1 MSFSGA
7 SRDVHR
13 EGNVKRFLLR
23 QNDGEPPASCHHQ
36 VCFRTRL
43 ASNQKAKNTP
53 YGYFAQPKEGAN
65 NPKSLCETAAKP
77 TLKGHVLLDTWFC
90 PKIQKPNPSL
100 RTNRRIVTSVDSIDK
115 SDGLAALESLPPLQI
130 RHKVNLQE
138 LHDRTLRGRLG

>member
-90 PKIQKPNPSL
+90 PKIQNRNPSL
-100 RTNRRIVTSVDSIDK
+100 RVKGAMVTSVDSIDC
-115 SDGLAALESLPPLQI
+115 SDGIRGVRALTTLTIPSESSSS
-130 RHKVNLQE
+130 R
-138 LHDRTLRGRLG
+138 